1 MQITSY
7 SEAAVKEI
15 KKCPALF
22 VVFSVIISAIIA
34 FLIAFSENLIVK
46 VGFALA
52 FIIIEV
58 ISFCRYKSTYYAVSD
73 ELFIKKSGIVFRKTK
88 TIPLDKIVMKS
99 VFFVGKTAVFTLIRT
114 SGSFSVIFGEF

>member
-58 ISFCRYKSTYYAVSD
+58 ISFCRYKSIYYAVSD

>member
-1 MQITSY
+1 M
-7 SEAAVKEI
+7 KEI

-22 VVFSVIISAIIA
+22 VAFSVIAAAISAYLII
-34 FLIAFSENLIVK
+34 FSENQIIRLGI
-46 VGFALA
+46 ALA
-52 FIIIEV
+52 FIIIEA
-58 ISFCRYKSTYYAVSD
+58 ISFCRYKSIYYAVSD

-114 SGSFSVIFGEF
+114 SGSFSVIFGEL